1 MSQFASK
8 SVVVRLSGFVQ
19 HNDRL
24 AMREIARQV
33 VEQTGSEKFSTLTLP
48 TDDENPF
55 LDETDGGDA
64 SPSNVDGHIS
74 LALPPA
80 SHLPSLIAQLSS
92 LSVPVILLLDG
103 FHLFTGHARQALLYC
118 LLDAVQSCRAGM
130 EGQKGLAIIGLT
142 SRVDV
147 INLLEKRVKSRFS
160 HRILRTTGMASID
173 EWKSTLRRCLI
184 IEPEGQGDNSSS
196 SSSSVQEWRSM
207 WTHSVEKFLNDRA
220 TTDTLR
226 DLFGLTKDIRLL
238 LRSVVRAKFPRRKFS
253 LTPSLDWSR
262 CYA

>member
-92 LSVPVILLLDG
+92 LSPSFLITSFGWLPLVYRSMLVRRFCIVCWTLSSLVARG
-103 FHLFTGHARQALLYC
+103 WKAEGSCGHWTH
-118 LLDAVQSCRAGM
+118 
-130 EGQKGLAIIGLT
+130 LT
-142 SRVDV
+142 SRCDQ
-147 INLLEKRVKSRFS
+147 L
-160 HRILRTTGMASID
+160 A
-173 EWKSTLRRCLI
+173 
-184 IEPEGQGDNSSS
+184 
-196 SSSSVQEWRSM
+196 
-207 WTHSVEKFLNDRA
+207 
-220 TTDTLR
+220 
-226 DLFGLTKDIRLL
+226 
-238 LRSVVRAKFPRRKFS
+238 
-253 LTPSLDWSR
+253 
-262 CYA
+262 